1 MVSVIKAD
9 LLTLIKK
16 HKLVFWVIIISI
28 AGSFTVFN
36 MMTGVIAYEIQ
47 SAKKASMF
55 HTFTID
61 LGKQPLDAAMYERLL
76 KTDRLRTAI
85 LIKAS
90 SNEPLI
96 AGWFGRNDNR
106 WFILDEGIFFDN
118 KDLNADVAVVSQNMY
133 PGIAFQ
139 EGHYTINV
147 EGVDAKIIG
156 VGIIPQSSILF
167 IGANNVYEKYYP
179 KSDSEVHYHEEH
191 DEDDMDV
198 RLFTTII
205 PARTFMRYGLSANVL
220 RVEYSMNNVSELA
233 IVSSELKMLF
243 PEADILE
250 PELPVTVY
258 ENDMSAAALRSVLI
272 IGCGFVNLIALFTYW
287 LERQRRT
294 HTLYILLGSTKC
306 FIVKTIM
313 IEWLV
318 MMIFGYLVGLTIQ
331 VLLTPVMKMLSIY
344 NAITILNTFVIFLV
358 LYVMSMLLMVAQI
371 RKNAK
376 MELEVL

>member
-28 AGSFTVFN
+28 ACSFTVFN

-47 SAKKASMF
+47 SAKKASVF

-61 LGKQPLDAAMYERLL
+61 LGEQPLDAAMYERLL
-76 KTDRLRTAI
+76 QTDGLRTAI

-90 SNEPLI
+90 GNEPLI
-96 AGWFGRNDNR
+96 AGWFGGNDNR
-106 WFILDEGIFFDN
+106 WFVLDEGVFFEE
-118 KDLNADVAVVSQNMY
+118 KDLNADAAVVSQNMY

-139 EGHYTINV
+139 EGGYTV
-147 EGVDAKIIG
+147 DVAGVDAEIIG

-167 IGANNVYEKYYP
+167 IGAGDIYEKYYP

-191 DEDDMDV
+191 EEDDVDV

-205 PARTFMRYGLSANVL
+205 PAQSFLRYGLSANVL
-220 RVEYSMNNVSELA
+220 RVEYLINDASELA
-233 IVSSELKMLF
+233 IVSSELKALF
-243 PEADILE
+243 PDADILE
-250 PELPVTVY
+250 PELPAAVY
-258 ENDMSAAALRSVLI
+258 ESEMSAAAIRAVLI
-272 IGCGFVNLIALFTYW
+272 IGCGFVNLVALFTYW

-294 HTLYILLGSTKC
+294 HTLYMLLGSTKC

-318 MMIFGYLVGLTIQ
+318 MMIFGYLVGLAIQ
-331 VLLTPVMKMLSIY
+331 ILLTPVMTALSIY
-344 NAITILNTFVIFLV
+344 NTITMLNTFVIFLV
-358 LYVMSMLLMVAQI
+358 LYAMSMLLMVMQI
-371 RKNAK
+371 RRNAK
-376 MELEVL
+376 IELEVL